1 MSETGLRYSF
11 GVFTLDLPQLTLCRS
26 GQPVKLGGR
35 AANLLAVLASAG
47 GELVTRERLLAEV
60 WPGQSI
66 DESAVRVH
74 LSTLRKALGDDRL
87 VTNEAGRGYRLTLP
101 VTRSSTAVPLTA
113 EAAVYR
119 PLVKLQGRAEIVE
132 TLLGELPDRRFLTLT
147 GPGGIGKTSVAMA
160 AAAEVS
166 ARWGA
171 SVRFVDFAPVS
182 DPGLAEGTVATTL
195 GLPASGANRFAAI
208 AAELASAPHLLL
220 LDNCE
225 HLIDAAAAL
234 AERLLQAVPGVMIL
248 ATSREPLRASGEWV
262 HRLPALATPG
272 ERAQDAADVLDSP
285 AAALFVERARAARA
299 DFRIDNSNAVA
310 LAEICRRLDGI
321 PLALELAAARV
332 DTMDL
337 QALADRL
344 HDRLNLLTRGRR
356 TALPRHRTLRAAL
369 DWSYDLLE
377 EPERKLLMTLA
388 VFRSGFDAADALGV
402 AGGREY
408 EILDGL
414 ADLVSK
420 SLLVASQDQ
429 EGTRY
434 RLLDTTRYYGLE
446 RLIEA
451 RRDDEIRARHAR
463 HLTTLFTDRQQAWE
477 GRAPRDWLA
486 AHSRL
491 IDDIRGAL
499 DWGMGESGDPALA
512 LSLIVASAALWFHL
526 SLPHEFLSRAEH
538 ILDALEHD
546 GEADQAQRIELL
558 AAYGHAL
565 WHTRGPVAQMGR
577 AFDQALEIADTIG
590 NEGLARRAQWGVWA
604 HRILAG
610 RYAESLSAAK
620 RFDTRI
626 GEHAAPAE
634 RQAALR
640 MQALSHHFDG
650 EHGEA
655 MELLKAA
662 YAIPT
667 TVRVS
672 HANHAQVDNRV
683 AAASLHMRLAWLLGD
698 TGGAMDL
705 AHSCADYAISTDH
718 ALSVC
723 YGLSIGCIPV
733 AIAAGQ
739 RQQALEWL
747 DTLGRQTTRYT
758 LDYWHAFTIG
768 YGAALG
774 RPASIPDTVSP
785 MQLEMFAVA
794 GVPEARDRLM
804 AQTGAPAGWWRAL
817 IPA

>member
-11 GVFTLDLPQLTLCRS
+11 GAFTLDLPQLTLCRG

-35 AANLLAVLASAG
+35 AANLLAVLAAAG
-47 GELVTRERLLAEV
+47 GELVTRDRLLAEV
-60 WPGQSI
+60 WPGQAI

-74 LSTLRKALGDDRL
+74 LSALRKALGDDRL
-87 VTNEAGRGYRLTLP
+87 VTNEAGRGYRLTVA
-101 VTRSSTAVPLTA
+101 VTRTSPATAPA
-113 EAAVYR
+113 EAPAPR
-119 PLVKLQGRAEIVE
+119 PLVKLQGRADIVA
-132 TLLGELPDRRFLTLT
+132 TLVAELPERRFLTLT
-147 GPGGIGKTSVAMA
+147 GPGGIGKTSVALA
-160 AAAEVS
+160 AAAEAA
-166 ARWGA
+166 ARLTV

-182 DPGLAEGTVATTL
+182 DPDLVEGTVATAL
-195 GLPASGANRFAAI
+195 GLPASGAGRFAAM
-208 AAELASAPHLLL
+208 AAELASGAHLLL

-225 HLIDAAAAL
+225 HLVDAAATL
-234 AERLLQAVPGVMIL
+234 AERLLQSVPGLMIL
-248 ATSREPLRASGEWV
+248 ATSREPLRAAGEWV
-262 HRLPALATPG
+262 HRLPALATPD
-272 ERAQDAADVLDSP
+272 ERAHEVADVLAAP

-299 DFRIDNSNAVA
+299 DFRIDESNASA
-310 LAEICRRLDGI
+310 LADICRQLDGI

-332 DTMDL
+332 DMMDL
-337 QALADRL
+337 PALAGRL

-369 DWSYDLLE
+369 DWSYELLE
-377 EPERKLLMTLA
+377 EPGKQLLMTLA
-388 VFRSGFDAADALGV
+388 VFRSGFAASDALGV
-402 AGGREY
+402 AGGQEY

-420 SLLVASQDQ
+420 SLVVTSLDQ

-451 RRDDEIRARHAR
+451 KRERDVRARHAR

-491 IDDIRGAL
+491 IDDVRGAL
-499 DWGMGESGDPALA
+499 DWGMGEEGDPALA

-526 SLPHEFLSRAEH
+526 SLPHEFLSRAER
-538 ILDALEHD
+538 ILDVLEN
-546 GEADQAQRIELL
+546 GGAADPAQRVELL

-565 WHTRGPVAQMGR
+565 WHTRGPVPEMGR
-577 AFDQALEIADTIG
+577 AFDQALEIADSIG

-610 RYAESLSAAK
+610 NYAESLTAAE
-620 RFDTRI
+620 RFGARI
-626 GEHAAPAE
+626 GEQAAPAE
-634 RQAALR
+634 RQAGLR
-640 MQALSHHFDG
+640 MRALSRHFAG

-655 MELLKAA
+655 MELLQAA
-662 YAIPT
+662 YAIPA

-698 TGGAMDL
+698 IGQAMEL
-705 AHSCADYAISTDH
+705 AQSCAEHAIGTNH
-718 ALSVC
+718 ALSIC

-733 AIAAGQ
+733 AIAAG
-739 RQQALEWL
+739 RREQALDWIEV
-747 DTLGRQTTRYT
+747 LGRQTTRYT

-774 RPASIPDTVSP
+774 RLAPLPDTISP

-794 GVPEARDRLM
+794 GVAEARDRLL
-804 AQTGAPAGWWRAL
+804 TRPEAPSGWWPSL
-817 IPA
+817 LPV